1 VGKPFEG
8 LNALVSG
15 ASRGIGAAAAERL
28 AAGGANV
35 ALVAR
40 PPATSYAK
48 AEGTLTG
55 TAKALSRFGTT
66 IVTVEADLFDATD
79 RSRIVG
85 EAVDKLGGGTIDVL
99 INNAAA
105 NGPHSLLD
113 YTLDRRHAL
122 FEINLNAPIDLIQA
136 VVPGMR
142 EKGRGWIVNV
152 SSATAR
158 TSGGPPFAIAGL
170 GRVLSLYGS
179 TKAALNRVTYGF
191 AMELYG
197 TGIRVNAAEP
207 RSAVMS
213 EGAAARGM
221 EGIPD
226 EAFES
231 MEAMVEAIIALCE
244 CDEDRTGRC
253 YVSLDLLDELRR
265 PVLLLD
271 GSGPYPGGY
280 RRLPQP

>member
-1 VGKPFEG
+1 MDKPFAG
-8 LNALVSG
+8 MNALVSG
-15 ASRGIGAAAAERL
+15 ASRGIGAATAERL

-40 PPATSYAK
+40 PPETSYRK
-48 AEGTLTG
+48 AEGTLAG

-66 IVTVEADLFDATD
+66 IVAVEADLFDAGD
-79 RSRIVG
+79 RARIVG
-85 EAVDKLGGGTIDVL
+85 EAIDKLGGDTIDILV
-99 INNAAA
+99 NNAAA

-113 YTLDRRHAL
+113 YTLERRHAL
-122 FEINLNAPIDLIQA
+122 FEINFNAPIDLIQG

-142 EKGRGWIVNV
+142 EKGRGWIVNI
-152 SSATAR
+152 SSAAAR
-158 TSGGPPFAIAGL
+158 TAGGPPFPVTGL

-179 TKAALNRVTYGF
+179 SKAALNRVTYGF

-197 TGIRVNAAEP
+197 TGIRVNGAEP

-213 EGAAARGM
+213 DGAAARGM
-221 EGIPD
+221 DGIPE

-253 YVSLDLLDELRR
+253 YVSLDLLDELPR

-271 GSGPYPGGY
+271 GSGPYAGGY
-280 RRLPQP
+280 RRILPS

>member
-1 VGKPFEG
+1 M
-8 LNALVSG
+8 NALVSG
-15 ASRGIGAAAAERL
+15 ASRGIGAAAATRL

-48 AEGTLTG
+48 AEGTLSG
-55 TAKALSRFGTT
+55 TAKALARFGTT
-66 IVTVEADLFDATD
+66 IATVEADLFDAGD
-79 RSRIVG
+79 RARVVA
-85 EAVDKLGGGTIDVL
+85 EAMDKLGGGGIDILV
-99 INNAAA
+99 NNAAA

-113 YTLDRRHAL
+113 YTLERRHAL
-122 FEINLNAPIDLIQA
+122 FEINLNAPIDLIQG

-142 EKGRGWIVNV
+142 QKGRGWIVNI

-158 TSGGPPFAIAGL
+158 TTAGPPFAVSGL

-179 TKAALNRVTYGF
+179 AKAALNRVTYGF

-197 TGIRVNAAEP
+197 TGIRVNTVEP

-213 EGAAARGM
+213 AGAAARGM
-221 EGIPD
+221 EGIPE

-244 CDEDRTGRC
+244 CDQDRTGYS
-253 YVSLDLLDELRR
+253 YVSLDLLDELQR

-280 RRLPQP
+280 RRAVLS